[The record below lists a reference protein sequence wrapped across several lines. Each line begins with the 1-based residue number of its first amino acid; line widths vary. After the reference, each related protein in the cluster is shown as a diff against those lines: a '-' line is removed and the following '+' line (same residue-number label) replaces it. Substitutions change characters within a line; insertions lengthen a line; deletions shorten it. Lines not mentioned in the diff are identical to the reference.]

1 MFEYIKTDKKVKSL
15 HIVKNGS
22 TIKLDSSLVDDETF
36 RTSFKIDYI
45 KPIASALLSENITI
59 YVDENKPLM
68 FNIKMDDKA
77 IEMRVITEI
86 IDSRSL
92 LE

>member
-1 MFEYIKTDKKVKSL
+1 
-15 HIVKNGS
+15 
-22 TIKLDSSLVDDETF
+22 
-36 RTSFKIDYI
+36 
-45 KPIASALLSENITI
+45 
-59 YVDENKPLM
+59 LM

-92 LE
+92 LEWKKSNFK